1 MKKLKNFYLS
11 EELCEL
17 IDECKKKT
25 GIDHARIAEDG
36 IRKEIKL
43 IKERFPEW
51 K

>member
-25 GIDHARIAEDG
+25 GVARSRVAEDG
-36 IRKEIKL
+36 IRKEINV